1 MKNRDLKWCKL
12 CILPNTRPNLKF
24 INGVCNACSH
34 DKIKHK
40 IDWSKR
46 KDALKKI
53 VNKIIKKNKN
63 NYDCLIPVSGGKDST
78 WQVVECL
85 KLGLKPL
92 TITWKAPNRT
102 TIGQKNLNNLI
113 SLGVDH
119 IDYSVN
125 PKIESYFTLKTFKKL
140 GTSGIPMHLA
150 IFNLPRKIA
159 YKFKI
164 PLIIYGEN
172 SASEYGYEKFS
183 DTGLYLDDNWVKR
196 YGVNNN
202 TTDSD
207 WHDKILNP
215 KNTIAYN
222 YDKNKSFKPLSIFLG
237 EFLKWDVKK
246 SFKIA
251 KKNGFKQLKKPKTGY
266 YNFADIDD
274 SLISIHHYLKLYKFG
289 FTRLHD
295 NLSIEIRKKRVTREN
310 AIKILKSIES
320 KKPIEDIKKFCK
332 FTKISINQFFKI
344 CEKFRNKKIWIK
356 YKNSWKLI
364 NELK

>member
-1 MKNRDLKWCKL
+1 MKQKTLEWCKL
-12 CILPNTRPNLKF
+12 CVLPNTRPNLKF
-24 INGVCNACSH
+24 VNGVCNACRFN
-34 DKIKHK
+34 KIRYK
-40 IDWSKR
+40 INWRKR
-46 KDALKKI
+46 KNLLKKI
-53 VNKIIKKNKN
+53 TKKIIRRNKN

-102 TIGQKNLNNLI
+102 VIGQKNLNNLI

-125 PKIESYFTLKTFKKL
+125 PKIESYFTLKTFKKF
-140 GTSGIPMHLA
+140 GASGIPMHLA

-159 YKFKI
+159 NKLKI

-183 DTGLYLDDNWVKR
+183 DTGLYLDDKWVKK

-202 TTDSD
+202 TNVSD
-207 WHDKILNP
+207 WYDKVLDR
-215 KNTIAYN
+215 KNTLAYKN
-222 YDKNKSFKPLSIFLG
+222 DKKKSFKPLSIFLG
-237 EFLKWDVKK
+237 EFLKWDIKK

-251 KKNGFKQLKKPKTGY
+251 EKNGFKRLKKPKTGY

-274 SLISIHHYLKLYKFG
+274 SIISIHHYLKLYKFG

-295 NLSIEIRKKRVTREN
+295 NLSIEIRKKRMTRDH
-310 AIKILKSIES
+310 AIKILRKIKY
-320 KKPIEDIKKFCK
+320 KKPLKDIKKFCS
-332 FTKISINQFFKI
+332 FTKISINEFFKI
-344 CEKFRNKKIWIK
+344 CEKFRNKQIWKK
-356 YKNSWKLI
+356 YRNKWKLI
-364 NELK
+364 NEIN